1 MTNPRLSV
9 LSYATIP
16 ANRILA
22 WIDVI
27 VHTISGYILYWFIGG
42 YKPQYHTRPSRNSN
56 GDAYAPSVI
65 VTGASQGIGLATSLY
80 LSSKGFT
87 VFASVK
93 NDSELENIRHEMKKR
108 DVNTRGPIRPVVMD
122 VLSPE
127 SVQSAAAEV
136 SQIVGGS
143 TKAPLVGVI
152 NNAGYCMI
160 SPMELTP
167 DEAVR
172 DLFELDFWA
181 YIRVIREFLP
191 LIKENRGRF
200 INVCSYGAYVN
211 PPMCVPYSAAKAAV
225 EAMSR
230 AWRLELMPLGV
241 GMTSVRPGWTRSNG
255 IGPKITSAWD
265 SCFHDESHGA
275 VGVDSMGDV
284 VKTDKRCNEVEKRL
298 YRSMMNKWYHL
309 IRDAADGAA
318 QTSEA
323 VALSIHDA
331 LTDPFLQPY
340 YTVGYDALLCQ
351 TIRDLAPE
359 SVYEV
364 GMLKAFD
371 RK

>member
-1 MTNPRLSV
+1 MANPLLSA

-42 YKPQYHTRPSRNSN
+42 YRPQYHTRPSKNSN
-56 GDAYAPSVI
+56 GDVYAPSVI

-93 NDSELENIRHEMKKR
+93 DDTELENIRHEIKKR
-108 DVNTRGPIRPVVMD
+108 DVNTRGPIRPLIMD

-136 SQIVGGS
+136 SRIIGGS

-181 YIRVIREFLP
+181 YIRVIQEFLP

-211 PPMCVPYSAAKAAV
+211 PPM
-225 EAMSR
+225 
-230 AWRLELMPLGV
+230 
-241 GMTSVRPGWTRSNG
+241 SNG
-255 IGPKITSAWD
+255 IGPKITNAWD

-275 VGVDSMGDV
+275 IGVDSMGDV
-284 VKTDKRCNEVEKRL
+284 VKTDKRCNEAEKRL

-309 IRDAADGAA
+309 IRAAAYGAA

-340 YTVGYDALLCQ
+340 YTVGYDALLGQ
-351 TIRDLAPE
+351 MIRDLAPE

-364 GMLKAFD
+364 SMLKAFD
-371 RK
+371 QK